1 MGRFHRHDDG
11 TMHSHEHDDDEHRH
25 DHGDHSGYRTGS
37 QRIDVLEAIFAEN
50 DNRAEINRKAFRDNG
65 IRALNLMSSP
75 GSGKTTVLAAT
86 LDELAGEF
94 AVGVIEGDIATD
106 LDAAK
111 LGGRGAQISLLN
123 TSNGFGGECHL
134 DAPMVNRALAG
145 LDLPV
150 LDLVIIENVGNLV
163 CPAEFDVGE
172 HAKAM
177 VYSVTEGEDK
187 PLKYPVM
194 FRSVD
199 VVLLNKIDLI
209 PHLDANLDDYLARV
223 RQVNPA
229 ATVLP
234 VSARTG
240 EGMAAWFD
248 WLRRFAAAD
257 SADTAHYAVVEFTE
271 PEAVKAGF
279 QALRDEAGA
288 GRLELLDVQFLRS
301 ISGMPST
308 LPGGRVDP
316 ALASFPDTGL
326 LSQADLDLVADATAS
341 GSVSAVVVYTGGQI
355 EAALAAWDRDGAQ
368 VLRRGA
374 IDPAALRAARAGTHE
389 AGLLGPVQDGRTG

>member
-11 TMHSHEHDDDEHRH
+11 TVHTHDHDHPDN
-25 DHGDHSGYRTGS
+25 DHGDHSHYQTGS

-50 DNRAEINRKAFRDNG
+50 DALAEANRTAFESHG
-65 IRALNLMSSP
+65 IRTLNLMSSP
-75 GSGKTTVLAAT
+75 GSGKTTILAAT

-94 AVGVIEGDIATD
+94 AIGVIEGDIATD

-111 LGGRGAQISLLN
+111 LSGRGAQVSLLN

-134 DAPMVNRALAG
+134 DAPMVSRALPG
-145 LDLPV
+145 LDLPE

-199 VVLLNKIDLI
+199 VVLLNKIDLV
-209 PHLDANLDDYLARV
+209 PYLDVDVDEYIAHV
-223 RQVNPA
+223 RQIN
-229 ATVLP
+229 ATATILP

-240 EGMAAWFD
+240 AGLEAWFG
-248 WLRRFAAAD
+248 WLRRFAQD
-257 SADTAHYAVVEFTE
+257 S
-271 PEAVKAGF
+271 
-279 QALRDEAGA
+279 GA
-288 GRLELLDVQFLRS
+288 
-301 ISGMPST
+301 
-308 LPGGRVDP
+308 
-316 ALASFPDTGL
+316 
-326 LSQADLDLVADATAS
+326 
-341 GSVSAVVVYTGGQI
+341 
-355 EAALAAWDRDGAQ
+355 
-368 VLRRGA
+368 
-374 IDPAALRAARAGTHE
+374 
-389 AGLLGPVQDGRTG
+389 

>member
-11 TMHSHEHDDDEHRH
+11 TVHSHEHDHHHE
-25 DHGDHSGYRTGS
+25 HGDHSGYATGS
-37 QRIDVLEAIFAEN
+37 QRIEVLESIFAEN
-50 DNRAEINRKAFRDNG
+50 DNRADINRNAFESNG

-86 LDELAGEF
+86 LDELADDLS
-94 AVGVIEGDIATD
+94 VGVIEGDIATD

-123 TSNGFGGECHL
+123 TNNGFGGECHL
-134 DAPMVNRALAG
+134 DAPMVNRALQG
-145 LDLPV
+145 LDLPR

-199 VVLLNKIDLI
+199 VVLLNKIDLV
-209 PHLDANLDDYLARV
+209 PHLDADVDTYIEHV
-223 RQVNPA
+223 RQVNST
-229 ATVLP
+229 ATILP

-240 EGMAAWFD
+240 EGMAEWFH
-248 WLRRFAAAD
+248 WLRKFAG
-257 SADTAHYAVVEFTE
+257 VV
-271 PEAVKAGF
+271 
-279 QALRDEAGA
+279 
-288 GRLELLDVQFLRS
+288 
-301 ISGMPST
+301 
-308 LPGGRVDP
+308 
-316 ALASFPDTGL
+316 
-326 LSQADLDLVADATAS
+326 
-341 GSVSAVVVYTGGQI
+341 
-355 EAALAAWDRDGAQ
+355 
-368 VLRRGA
+368 
-374 IDPAALRAARAGTHE
+374 ARP
-389 AGLLGPVQDGRTG
+389 LNQ

>member
-11 TMHSHEHDDDEHRH
+11 TVHTHEHGDHHHEHE
-25 DHGDHSGYRTGS
+25 HGDHSGYDTGS
-37 QRIDVLEAIFAEN
+37 QRIDVLESIFAEN
-50 DNRAEINRKAFRDNG
+50 DIRADFNRAAFEGNG

-75 GSGKTTVLAAT
+75 GSGKTTVLQAT

-94 AVGVIEGDIATD
+94 AIGVIEGDIATD

-111 LGGRGAQISLLN
+111 LGGRGAQVSLLN

-145 LDLPV
+145 LDLPA
-150 LDLVIIENVGNLV
+150 LDLVIVENVGNLV

-199 VVLLNKIDLI
+199 VVLLNKIDLV
-209 PHLDANLDDYLARV
+209 PHLDVDVDTYMAHIRE
-223 RQVNPA
+223 VN
-229 ATVLP
+229 ATADILP

-240 EGMAAWFD
+240 AGMGAWFG
-248 WLRRFAAAD
+248 WLRRFA
-257 SADTAHYAVVEFTE
+257 TA
-271 PEAVKAGF
+271 
-279 QALRDEAGA
+279 
-288 GRLELLDVQFLRS
+288 
-301 ISGMPST
+301 
-308 LPGGRVDP
+308 
-316 ALASFPDTGL
+316 PD
-326 LSQADLDLVADATAS
+326 A
-341 GSVSAVVVYTGGQI
+341 
-355 EAALAAWDRDGAQ
+355 
-368 VLRRGA
+368 
-374 IDPAALRAARAGTHE
+374 
-389 AGLLGPVQDGRTG
+389 

>member
-11 TMHSHEHDDDEHRH
+11 TVHSHEHDGHDHHEHEHEHAHEHEHHDDDSNGH
-25 DHGDHSGYRTGS
+25 DHGDHSGYSTGS
-37 QRIDVLEAIFAEN
+37 QRIEVLESIFAEN
-50 DNRAEINRKAFRDNG
+50 DTRADINRAAFEANG

-86 LDELAGEF
+86 LDELAGDL

-123 TSNGFGGECHL
+123 TNNGFGGECHL
-134 DAPMVNRALAG
+134 DAPMVNRALQG
-145 LDLPV
+145 LDLPQ
-150 LDLVIIENVGNLV
+150 LDLVVIENVGNLV

-199 VVLLNKIDLI
+199 VVLLNKIDLV
-209 PHLDANLDDYLARV
+209 PHLDANVDTYIDHV
-223 RQVNPA
+223 RQVNST
-229 ATVLP
+229 ATILP

-248 WLRRFAAAD
+248 WLR
-257 SADTAHYAVVEFTE
+257 
-271 PEAVKAGF
+271 
-279 QALRDEAGA
+279 
-288 GRLELLDVQFLRS
+288 QF
-301 ISGMPST
+301 
-308 LPGGRVDP
+308 
-316 ALASFPDTGL
+316 
-326 LSQADLDLVADATAS
+326 
-341 GSVSAVVVYTGGQI
+341 
-355 EAALAAWDRDGAQ
+355 
-368 VLRRGA
+368 
-374 IDPAALRAARAGTHE
+374 
-389 AGLLGPVQDGRTG
+389 AGLGAHRR